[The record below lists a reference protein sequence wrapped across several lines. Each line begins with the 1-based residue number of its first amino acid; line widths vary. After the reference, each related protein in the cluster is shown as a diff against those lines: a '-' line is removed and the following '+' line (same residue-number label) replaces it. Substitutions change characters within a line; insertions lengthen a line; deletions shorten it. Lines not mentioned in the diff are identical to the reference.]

1 MENFTDKEK
10 NLLIHIGF
18 LVLDDER
25 LSSCVFRELLDIFDI
40 EADSTSDTLLEKLT
54 DLV

>member
-10 NLLIHIGF
+10 DLLIHIGY
-18 LVLDDER
+18 LVLDDAR
-25 LSSCVFRELLDIFDI
+25 LSSIVLQELMDTFDI

>member
-1 MENFTDKEK
+1 VENFTDKEK

-25 LSSCVFRELLDIFDI
+25 LSSCVLRELLDTFDI